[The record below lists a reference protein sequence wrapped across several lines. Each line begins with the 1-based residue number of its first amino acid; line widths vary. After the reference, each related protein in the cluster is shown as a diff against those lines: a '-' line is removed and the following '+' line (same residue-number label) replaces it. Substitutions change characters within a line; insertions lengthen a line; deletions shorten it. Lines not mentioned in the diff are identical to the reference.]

1 MRSRAPMRSL
11 FSHKHLRCLYL
22 DEAVDRRAV
31 RRACRRSVTALFPF
45 IHRVCDLNTLPRYIL
60 KEHLGPFVLGFV
72 LIIFVL
78 LIDVILQ
85 MMDQVLGKGLSPLL
99 AARLLLFNLAW
110 IIALAVPM
118 AVLMAVLMAFARLA
132 ADDEIMAA
140 KACGVSFLHM
150 LRPVLVAAG
159 VLAALMILF
168 NDQILPDWNHRARNI
183 ASSLKRRKAALV
195 LKEKEGIF
203 IHGLDHYSLLIRQ
216 IDGQHNRLRGITVY
230 DTRPPGPPTT
240 LHAPSGRIQLFGD
253 GSYIRLTLEDGEFY
267 QIEADDPAR
276 FLRGSFRRQVIHIED
291 PQRAF
296 KSQSS
301 SYRSDREMNIA
312 AMRRAVEQRR
322 REQQRAYQLMDSTV
336 HAFIETLDSPLPSKE
351 PWRGH
356 YLATVADLDTTIAAP
371 AFSVSDV
378 DQEAQAANQKL
389 RKQWRLIDNRT
400 KRINEFEVE
409 IHKKFSIPVACLVFV
424 LVGAPLG
431 VMIRRRGTAVSVG
444 ISLGFFWIYWM
455 FLIGGEELADRGF
468 ISPAISMWAPNVLFG
483 LLGAYLTRATAL
495 DRPWLPHRRQIA
507 SLAPENG

>member
-1 MRSRAPMRSL
+1 MNILS
-11 FSHKHLRCLYL
+11 
-22 DEAVDRRAV
+22 
-31 RRACRRSVTALFPF
+31 
-45 IHRVCDLNTLPRYIL
+45 RYIL
-60 KEHLGPFVLGFV
+60 KEHLGPFILGFV

-78 LIDVILQ
+78 LMDVVLQ
-85 MMDQVLGKGLSPLL
+85 MMDQVLSKGLSLLL
-99 AARLLLFNLAW
+99 ATRLLLFNLAW

-140 KACGVSFLHM
+140 KACGVSFLHI

-159 VLAALMILF
+159 VLATLMVLF

-203 IHGLDHYSLLIRQ
+203 IHGLDHYSLLIRR

-240 LHAPSGRIQLFGD
+240 LHAPSGQIQLFGD

-267 QIEADDPAR
+267 QIEADDPSR

-301 SYRSDREMNIA
+301 SYRSDREMNIT
-312 AMRRAVEQRR
+312 AMRLAVEQRR

-336 HAFIETLDSPLPSKE
+336 HAFIEVLDSPLPYE
-351 PWRGH
+351 EQWRGH
-356 YLATVADLDTTIAAP
+356 YLADSTALDSTSSTSSRSFDI
-371 AFSVSDV
+371 
-378 DQEAQAANQKL
+378 DQETQAARQKL
-389 RKQWRLIDNRT
+389 QKQWRLIDNRA

-431 VMIRRRGTAVSVG
+431 VLIRRRGTAVSVG
-444 ISLGFFWIYWM
+444 ISLVFFWIYWM

-468 ISPAISMWAPNVLFG
+468 ISPAVSMWAPNVLFG
-483 LLGAYLTRATAL
+483 LLGAYLTRATIL
-495 DRPWLPHRRQIA
+495 DRPWLPRRRQIR